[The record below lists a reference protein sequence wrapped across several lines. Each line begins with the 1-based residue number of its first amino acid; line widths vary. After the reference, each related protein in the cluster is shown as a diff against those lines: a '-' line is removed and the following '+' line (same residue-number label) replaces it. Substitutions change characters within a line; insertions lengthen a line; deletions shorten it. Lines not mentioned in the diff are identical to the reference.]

1 MLFAERVE
9 DILREV
15 GMKRKLITP
24 MLNNLNEKYR
34 AMLEG
39 LDDMEK
45 ALRIEQEQANIMTMM
60 KKASVI
66 FSYLYNIDITI
77 RSRRRIT

>member
-1 MLFAERVE
+1 VE

-24 MLNNLNEKYR
+24 MLNDLNEKYR

-66 FSYLYNIDITI
+66 FSYLCNN
-77 RSRRRIT
+77 